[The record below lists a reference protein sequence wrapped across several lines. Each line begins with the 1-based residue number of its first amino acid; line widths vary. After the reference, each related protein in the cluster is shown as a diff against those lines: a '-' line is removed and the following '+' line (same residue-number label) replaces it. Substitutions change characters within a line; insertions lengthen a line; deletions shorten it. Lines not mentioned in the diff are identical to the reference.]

1 LYFIQ
6 GPSDDG
12 CVAPTSSSPQEARMN
27 ARDIMTTPVVS
38 ICRDT
43 RLARIAA
50 LLAEHRISG
59 LPVVDRGVVAGI
71 VSERDLLDHRE
82 IGPASRRAKAPWWA
96 CMFPEAPDPARY
108 VRSHGVRAED
118 VMSAPAISVGQ
129 DATAARI
136 QALLEKRRIRRVPV
150 LDRGRL
156 VGIVTRADLVRALPL
171 AAQEAQLRAW
181 QSDDT
186 IRSRLLEEL
195 EGRPWWRAPSV
206 VEVTHGVVRLSGICD
221 GEEARRAARVAA
233 ENIPG
238 VRAVEDNRVPGAD
251 ISIT

>member
-1 LYFIQ
+1 
-6 GPSDDG
+6 
-12 CVAPTSSSPQEARMN
+12 
-27 ARDIMTTPVVS
+27 
-38 ICRDT
+38 
-43 RLARIAA
+43 
-50 LLAEHRISG
+50 
-59 LPVVDRGVVAGI
+59 
-71 VSERDLLDHRE
+71 
-82 IGPASRRAKAPWWA
+82 
-96 CMFPEAPDPARY
+96 
-108 VRSHGVRAED
+108 
-118 VMSAPAISVGQ
+118 
-129 DATAARI
+129 
-136 QALLEKRRIRRVPV
+136 VPV